1 MIKLLTNDDHI
12 THGSFSFTPESTLFS
27 ADKKDEPCIDIEGAR
42 GYMATSQSIEL
53 PCQIAPRK
61 EIFVKVPIN
70 VFNKKDFLQTE
81 LDFSFQTKLNGGISH
96 IKKDWEINFSEPFT
110 MQYHQVPF
118 RHDSIIVQIMLKSIS
133 SITLTIRSFKI
144 APRDRAASQFTGTIK
159 KLTNVRTNTFLN
171 ANCGG
176 GGGGGCLGGGGGSL
190 MRNSS
195 SVSLRSSGRS
205 FGGAQENIVVLPESE
220 IGIAYIFKNPPQ
232 LTEEWNFTLDYEFAP
247 WDPSEVVRRT
257 FSSKFHMGLSNP
269 EFIVTLSFPKN
280 VIVGNIFDIK
290 VSVSV
295 NTAVGVKLSPEVL
308 KRMKMKVTPC
318 DPRQLIIQG
327 FSSRVVDLS
336 PLIAHAGTGD
346 KGQQKK
352 CSKMEFVFRVIPLHT
367 GEIFVPRVEL
377 IDSTESNKARV
388 LSEHPVILSLSD
400 THYILSSEK
409 IADGVDVTSENSEK
423 AKRELSNNS
432 EKMDIVISDIV
443 SQRTQYVMNVIW
455 VHSNASTLVASS
467 RCTQRMESVKTRL
480 AAEKKIKMTMMYS
493 TYDRW
498 VATRNNKML
507 GPEKLKNIKLIVDE
521 RDRIA
526 SRVMLFVRQEPTLAE
541 IPIIIF
547 CEDKNKNWTEF
558 LHLNNVFVANTL
570 QDIEDILTYDASNYG
585 FSSRGCNS
593 IDSASPPPLHSHG
606 SSSSLAT
613 LLTRS
618 SGIVLSPSRFH
629 LPRSQKK

>member
-27 ADKKDEPCIDIEGAR
+27 VDKKDEPCIDIEGAR
-42 GYMATSQSIEL
+42 GYMSTKQSIEF
-53 PCQIAPRK
+53 PSQIPPHK

-70 VFNKKDFLQTE
+70 VFNKKDSLQTE

-133 SITLTIRSFKI
+133 NITLSIKSFKI
-144 APRDRAASQFTGTIK
+144 APKDRAASQFTGSIK
-159 KLTNVRTNTFLN
+159 KLTSVRTNTLMSSS
-171 ANCGG
+171 CS
-176 GGGGGCLGGGGGSL
+176 GGGSL
-190 MRNSS
+190 MKNSS

-232 LTEEWNFTLDYEFAP
+232 LTEEWNFTLEYEFAP
-247 WDPSEVVRRT
+247 WDASEVVRRT

-308 KRMKMKVTPC
+308 KRMKLKVTPC

-327 FSSRVVDLS
+327 FSSRIVDLS
-336 PLIAHAGTGD
+336 PLIGYAGTDD
-346 KGQQKK
+346 KAQQKK
-352 CSKMEFVFRVIPLHT
+352 CSKMEFVFRVITLHT

-400 THYILSSEK
+400 THYVLSSEK
-409 IADGVDVTSENSEK
+409 VVDGGDVTSENSEK
-423 AKRELSNNS
+423 AKKELSNNS
-432 EKMDIVISDIV
+432 EKMGIVISDIV

-455 VHSNASTLVASS
+455 VHSNGSTLVASS
-467 RCTQRMESVKTRL
+467 RCTQRMESVKARL
-480 AAEKKIKMTMMYS
+480 ATERKIKMTMMYS

-498 VATRNNKML
+498 IATRNNKML

-526 SRVMLFVRQEPTLAE
+526 SRVLLFVRQEPSLVE

-570 QDIEDILTYDASNYG
+570 QDIEDILTYDASSYG
-585 FSSRGCNS
+585 FTSRGCNS
-593 IDSASPPPLHSHG
+593 IDSVSPPPLHSHG